1 MKTTKFIEAEQIAFE
16 EVAENWVSVKFGDEK
31 FVIDVDT
38 LFDLSFRCASF
49 LAQVEAKEEEQAELQ
64 GTCACEAIPAEA
76 KVH

>member
-16 EVAENWVSVKFGDEK
+16 EVSENWVAVKFGEEK
-31 FVIDVDT
+31 YVIDVDT

-49 LAQVEAKEEEQAELQ
+49 LAYLENQEEQKL
-64 GTCACEAIPAEA
+64 CSSCEHSDS